1 MVRPTP
7 RDTSDDTCDDTGT
20 TTERQWEPRSSLRAG
35 STGWIPPQ
43 PPSCTERC
51 TSSASVARGAQRAS
65 THKRNDAK
73 PLKHELRRL
82 GETGQR
88 SGRSVEHP
96 TSAEFAFGAAVKHYL
111 ARAASEHANEPAA
124 LLELIDQRRRN
135 PLGRSFQQDH
145 IIRGPARV
153 TLRQRACHNLH
164 GRSGA
169 PS

>member
-20 TTERQWEPRSSLRAG
+20 TTERQWEPQPSLRAG

-51 TSSASVARGAQRAS
+51 TSSASVARGAQRVS
-65 THKRNDAK
+65 TKKRNDAK

-88 SGRSVEHP
+88 SGRGVEHW
-96 TSAEFAFGAAVKHYL
+96 TAAEVAFGAAVKHRL
-111 ARAASEHANEPAA
+111 ARAASEHANKPAA

-135 PLGRSFQQDH
+135 HFGRSFQQDH
-145 IIRGPARV
+145 VVGRLTRA
-153 TLRQRACHNLH
+153 TLRQR
-164 GRSGA
+164 
-169 PS
+169 